1 MLHNEIKGGRE
12 SLCASNII
20 LKLYYLL
27 EKLFAED
34 ERRMQEYYL
43 RVKRMEGKK

>member
-20 LKLYYLL
+20 LKTL
-27 EKLFAED
+27 LFAWEIVRWGR
-34 ERRMQEYYL
+34 EKNARIL
-43 RVKRMEGKK
+43 FKS